1 MPRGDRTGPNGAGPR
16 TGRGLGYCNGYQ
28 SAGFNHGFGA
38 GYGNGPGRGL
48 GYGRGAG
55 YGRGFYREGLPSTP
69 PVQDTGSLQQ
79 EARSLMDRLKG
90 ILEAFENT
98 DKKEQG

>member
-28 SAGFNHGFGA
+28 SAGFTHGFGA
-38 GYGNGPGRGL
+38 GYGYGPGRGM

-55 YGRGFYREGLPSTP
+55 YGRGFYREELPPAAPIQNSS
-69 PVQDTGSLQQ
+69 SLQE

-90 ILEAFENT
+90 ILDSIENS
-98 DKKEQG
+98 DKKE